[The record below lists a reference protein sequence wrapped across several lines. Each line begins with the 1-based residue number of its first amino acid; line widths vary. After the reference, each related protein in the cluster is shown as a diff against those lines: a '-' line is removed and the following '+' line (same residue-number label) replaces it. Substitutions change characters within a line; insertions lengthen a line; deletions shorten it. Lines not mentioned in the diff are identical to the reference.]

1 MHSPFHWVRAR
12 KRVLVP
18 LLAAAIPLAAV
29 GLGGIAAASDGNSG
43 PGSAS
48 GLGQL
53 SGLLPRDHLTVES
66 ALQIDLSK
74 ESVRLPLY
82 KGDANGQTVWF
93 VLLDASDSGLAND
106 LGINFA
112 PKLANIGI
120 GCPDCVQT
128 VTLDA
133 PTPAQNRFGAATVH
147 FQGAPDFSPT
157 RVAEP
162 GPGGFP
168 LAQFQPG
175 AVAGP

>member
-53 SGLLPRDHLTVES
+53 TGLLPRDHLTVES
-66 ALQIDLSK
+66 AIQVDLSK

-82 KGDANGQTVWF
+82 RGEANGQTVWY
-93 VLLDASDSGLAND
+93 VLLDASDQGIAHD
-106 LGINFA
+106 LGVNYA
-112 PKLANIGI
+112 PKLGNLGI
-120 GCPDCVQT
+120 GDPAAVQT
-128 VTLDA
+128 GTA
-133 PTPAQNRFGAATVH
+133 
-147 FQGAPDFSPT
+147 
-157 RVAEP
+157 
-162 GPGGFP
+162 
-168 LAQFQPG
+168 
-175 AVAGP
+175 